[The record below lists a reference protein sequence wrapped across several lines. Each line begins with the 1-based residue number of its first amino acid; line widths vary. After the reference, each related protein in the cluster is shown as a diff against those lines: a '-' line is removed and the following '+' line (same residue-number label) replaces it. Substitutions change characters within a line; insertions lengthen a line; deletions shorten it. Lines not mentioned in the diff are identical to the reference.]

1 MLHLVLI
8 TINNKPIGCLHCPN
22 RNTGETGDIDGRK
35 IFQTS
40 KNQSYQISSKFTYFF
55 SVDSPS
61 MASVQI
67 EALELAEG
75 KTRPGSIRF
84 EIKKEKVKNKF
95 VRGCDEL
102 IHKI

>member
-40 KNQSYQISSKFTYFF
+40 KNQSYQISSKFTYTKFHII
-55 SVDSPS
+55 S
-61 MASVQI
+61 
-67 EALELAEG
+67 LN
-75 KTRPGSIRF
+75 F
-84 EIKKEKVKNKF
+84 E
-95 VRGCDEL
+95 RTP
-102 IHKI
+102 KIFQESLLL